1 MLWNT
6 LKGNKNN
13 CYQFEKITCDLWH
26 QKNGLFFKTS
36 PDLAGRSPAE
46 SAQTKG
52 RVFVYPSTPPKIF
65 LESTPHSGH
74 ISCITTLAMNS
85 FLLCLNGGCAGVSAC
100 LFKHS
105 DFSGGVCSVS
115 KFWIEVSSESLPRAQ
130 AIVASKGLRRDQTSL
145 PPTKTR
151 KKRVSPQVGRMCGS
165 WKVFQYTMVPFI
177 IVTVFQIRA

>member
-36 PDLAGRSPAE
+36 PDLAGRSPAQ

-65 LESTPHSGH
+65 LESTLHSGH

-85 FLLCLNGGCAGVSAC
+85 FLLCLNGGYAGISAC

-130 AIVASKGLRRDQTSL
+130 AIVASKGL
-145 PPTKTR
+145 
-151 KKRVSPQVGRMCGS
+151 KRE
-165 WKVFQYTMVPFI
+165 I
-177 IVTVFQIRA
+177 